1 MKSAIRSFL
10 VVQAAVFAFAAGAHF
25 GIASSMDDP
34 GAGTAESV
42 IAVALLGGL
51 ALTFVPGIP
60 VRSAALAAQ
69 GFALLGTLLGLT
81 LVLTVGP
88 TRPFDV
94 VMHVIMLTLLVTG
107 LAVTYRSP
115 GDPAVTGQARNRP
128 EIPARTTGR

>member
-1 MKSAIRSFL
+1 MARPTREVSVKTTIQLFL

-25 GIASSMDDP
+25 GIVGSMDDP
-34 GAGTAESV
+34 AAGVAESV

-60 VRSAALAAQ
+60 ARPAALAAQ
-69 GFALLGTLLGLT
+69 GFALLGTLVGFT

-88 TRPFDV
+88 TKAFDV
-94 VMHVIMLTLLVTG
+94 TMHGIMLALLVTG

-115 GDPAVTGQARNRP
+115 QVDDPG
-128 EIPARTTGR
+128 GRRALP